1 MAGCC
6 NPGGCDRFFTPRL
19 ARRVA
24 GRYRGRGLDRAA
36 RRLVGFLGEAGVG
49 GATVLEVGGGVG
61 GIRIELL
68 RRGAERSV
76 NLELLP
82 AYEREAEGRPA
93 AAT

>member
-1 MAGCC
+1 MAAIGSSLRAL
-6 NPGGCDRFFTPRL
+6 PAGWLGATAGGVSTGL
-19 ARRVA
+19 
-24 GRYRGRGLDRAA
+24 RG
-36 RRLVGFLGEAGVG
+36 RLVGFLGEAGVG

-76 NLELLP
+76 NLELSP